1 MMWDARP
8 SERLEECSQPR
19 KPNASPGV
27 EIMSP
32 DTQRIAPTAEPA
44 EGRERQRR
52 SIRHAQ
58 AQLAAFVRSSADDVA
73 EAAHA
78 AEAALRGALSSGA
91 GVERV
96 SAELEVSPRALRAIV
111 DGSVPLRSL
120 HPDDRLR
127 FA

>member
-1 MMWDARP
+1 
-8 SERLEECSQPR
+8 
-19 KPNASPGV
+19 
-27 EIMSP
+27 MSP
-32 DTQRIAPTAEPA
+32 DLSRTAPTTEPA
-44 EGRERQRR
+44 DGPERQRR

-58 AQLAAFVRSSADDVA
+58 AQLAAFIRSSADDVA

-78 AEAALRGALSSGA
+78 AEAAMRTALSSGA

-96 SAELEVSPRALRAIV
+96 SAELEVSPRALRAIA